1 MIQLQGDTLPAEV
14 QGAVVPAIWGDLVL
28 DVPSTPVQVP
38 WTAALAD
45 NCGAAETGGTLRISA
60 PDIQSLLDS
69 LTPRLPVVAAIDE
82 EWVLVTSF
90 LTNPVRMLVSRA
102 YGGTVAAAH
111 AKGATVTFLETRELH
126 IFAWCPPGLRYP
138 ADAVVQLRIDNV
150 AQVPPATIRLQD
162 TRLVPGER
170 FLTVEFDDS
179 RTFGAITK
187 APSRGT
193 TTQAATV
200 TPTQP
205 PPVAQPAPPPPQN
218 LILRMGLAKGAS
230 PPSSSLHH
238 DVFVPLPARSIAA
251 PLASSP
257 PPPTI
262 PPPLPET
269 PTAGGSSFRAT
280 GTTVGRLT
288 ADIKGLL
295 DTPAGRYSGTGALPL
310 TEPATITA
318 ARLEVLYGETAR
330 EASSWATTR
339 AAHAALG
346 ITWRLLD
353 YGEDFESFRQKTG
366 FCGAGDLWLDDDGL
380 WRYTMMDP
388 NAAPVASL
396 TEREIIE
403 EPGLGF
409 LPPSATR
416 LEVAWGAGLQAG
428 AFTLDSDTMIDRYD
442 VIADKKLALPY
453 LAEAR
458 GAQKIARRWHRR
470 WDRPHATVTLAVSPG
485 MAALTRTDK
494 VYVATNLLSRYG
506 TRRVPWEIRGTTD
519 RGDQRTLVLVE
530 GDATTLDL
538 PCTFALG
545 GGAHLVGLPLTFFVG
560 S

>member
-1 MIQLQGDTLPAEV
+1 MIRLEGDTLPAEA
-14 QGAVVPAIWGDLVL
+14 QGAIVPVIWGDLVL

-45 NCGAAETGGTLRISA
+45 NCGADETASTLRISA
-60 PDIQSLLDS
+60 SDIQTLVDT
-69 LTPRLPVVAAIDE
+69 LTLRLPLVAAIDD

-90 LTNPVRMLVSRA
+90 LTAPVRMIVTRA

-138 ADAVVQLRIDNV
+138 NDAVVQLRIDNV
-150 AQVPPATIRLQD
+150 AQTPPSTIRLQD
-162 TRLVPGER
+162 DRIVEGER
-170 FLTVEFDDS
+170 FLTVEFDES

-187 APSRGT
+187 APTRGT
-193 TTQAATV
+193 TAQGARV
-200 TPTQP
+200 QPTAP
-205 PPVAQPAPPPPQN
+205 PPVAQPALPPPQTH
-218 LILRMGLAKGAS
+218 ILRQGPAPAAG
-230 PPSSSLHH
+230 SLQPNIL
-238 DVFVPLPARSIAA
+238 VKWAA
-251 PLASSP
+251 PAPGPAGSP
-257 PPPTI
+257 PPPTM
-262 PPPLPET
+262 PAPLPET
-269 PTAGGSSFRAT
+269 PALGSSAFRAT

-295 DTPAGRYSGTGALPL
+295 DTPAGRYSGTGGARL

-318 ARLEVLYGETAR
+318 ARLEILYGETTRHA
-330 EASSWATTR
+330 ATWATTR
-339 AAHAALG
+339 AKHAALG

-353 YGEDFESFRQKTG
+353 YGEDFETFRQKTG
-366 FCGAGDLWLDDDGL
+366 FNGAADLWLDDDGQ

-396 TEREIIE
+396 TERELIE

-416 LEVAWGAGLQAG
+416 LEVAWGAGLQTG
-428 AFTLDSDTMIDRYD
+428 AFTLENAAMIDRYD
-442 VIADKKLALPY
+442 VITDRKLDLPY
-453 LAEAR
+453 LTSAR
-458 GAQKIARRWHRR
+458 GAQTIARRWHRR

-494 VYVATNLLSRYG
+494 VYIATNLLSRYG

-519 RGDQRTLVLVE
+519 RGDQRKLVLVE
-530 GDATTLDL
+530 GDAVTLDL

-545 GGAHLVGLPLTFFVG
+545 GSAQVVGLPLSFSVG